1 MIKSLSDQSI
11 ENRQMRVVVLFSGG
25 ASGARYLFEEAG
37 LERTNYEIV
46 AGIADKDEVSGIE
59 VFTGRDIP
67 VKVVNKKEFLSY
79 PDPNEKSIFRYFDEL
94 ARIVGE
100 FEPDL
105 LLLSGFM
112 QVIREPL
119 LTKYGG
125 QIINVHPADLRI
137 KKHGDRKYRGDD
149 AVYKTIV
156 AGENEIRSTIHL
168 VTKRVDEGPIV
179 VVSRPVPIEKEM
191 VRTFERFD
199 QNMVRNYAD
208 LLQEWMKWSCDG
220 PSIQKA
226 LALFEKGEVKFSH
239 GKVTVKG
246 ANGFTPGYYDLKE
259 ERVVTVEEE
268 RS

>member
-1 MIKSLSDQSI
+1 
-11 ENRQMRVVVLFSGG
+11 MRVVVLFSGG
-25 ASGARYLFEEAG
+25 ASGARYLFEETG
-37 LERTNYEIV
+37 LERSNYEIV

-59 VFTGRDIP
+59 VFTRRDVP
-67 VKVVNKKEFLSY
+67 VKVVNKNEFPSTSV
-79 PDPNEKSIFRYFDEL
+79 PNEKARFRYFDEL
-94 ARIVGE
+94 TEIVGE

-112 QVIREPL
+112 QVVREPL
-119 LTKYGG
+119 LTKYAG

-149 AVYKTIV
+149 TVYQTIV
-156 AGENEIRSTIHL
+156 AGENEIRSTVHL
-168 VTKRVDEGPIV
+168 VTKRVDEGPII

-191 VRTFERFD
+191 VRTVEKFD
-199 QNMVRNYAD
+199 QTMVRNYAN

-226 LALFEKGEVKFSH
+226 LALFEKGEVRFSH

-246 ANGFTPGYYDLKE
+246 PNGFTPGYYDLKE
-259 ERVVTVEEE
+259 GKVVTVEEE
-268 RS
+268 GS